1 MEEIGT
7 FCTEKQGERTTE
19 ANVSRSFKQRHLFF
33 ARSKPAVVA
42 TSRKKSIKGSLKI
55 SVGEWKKSHEMITYL
70 HHIRIKAEDL
80 ITRGIRSRQ
89 IWDPL
94 KLRIGMIVALC
105 WSCKWEYW
113 EMEMLNA
120 KENPTVAHLPAA
132 SRHMAAIFGWTLVAS
147 LTPAKVG
154 SWPCQSE
161 LRLGQAALQATYLER
176 DLRDHPEK
184 VLELI

>member
-1 MEEIGT
+1 MT
-7 FCTEKQGERTTE
+7 
-19 ANVSRSFKQRHLFF
+19 
-33 ARSKPAVVA
+33 
-42 TSRKKSIKGSLKI
+42 
-55 SVGEWKKSHEMITYL
+55 TYL

-94 KLRIGMIVALC
+94 KLRIGMIVALY